1 MLQKADVFLS
11 HCGMNSASE
20 SLYFGVPLVLFPQTN
35 EQGGVAAR
43 VAELG
48 AGLKLEK
55 ADAHSIRAAVDTV
68 LQTPSYR
75 ANAQKI
81 RESFRRCGGAKAA
94 AEKILSVADRK

>member
-1 MLQKADVFLS
+1 MHVSIQQFLP
-11 HCGMNSASE
+11 
-20 SLYFGVPLVLFPQTN
+20 FGKEEN
-35 EQGGVAAR
+35 AA
-43 VAELG
+43 A
-48 AGLKLEK
+48 
-55 ADAHSIRAAVDTV
+55 V